1 MDLVRMLEPTV
12 TGLGYELVNCEWFGR
27 GKLRVLIDRPAGVT
41 VDDCALVSNQLT
53 RYFAVEGF
61 DYDRLEV
68 SSPGLDRPLRK
79 TADFERFRG
88 ERAQVKL
95 RVPLEGRRNF
105 SGVLGALTDGMLELD
120 ADGKRFSLELA
131 NIEKA
136 RLIPNI

>member
-1 MDLVRMLEPTV
+1 
-12 TGLGYELVNCEWFGR
+12 
-27 GKLRVLIDRPAGVT
+27 
-41 VDDCALVSNQLT
+41 
-53 RYFAVEGF
+53 
-61 DYDRLEV
+61 
-68 SSPGLDRPLRK
+68 
-79 TADFERFRG
+79 
-88 ERAQVKL
+88 VKL